1 MEWRTNT
8 SRWEHSWLSIW
19 THLPPLCSIN
29 SFFAESRLYDTWSG
43 YIWLRKCTA
52 CCFLR
57 SAVCL
62 TALCERDWPE
72 LTLNYVTNSGVFDCY
87 VLWSWVKLTLTAI
100 QSKDYLTTRVGS
112 YVYIDTVQSKPC
124 RLTFD
129 PLKVMRLVNAEQL
142 IWFELSPRVQC
153 GNRAAPRQPQRA
165 APLGRMFSD
174 DAAEMLSN
182 DWKETAQA
190 RIQRK
195 CHENDPQEYALDH
208 FQEAEFV
215 SKEPTWRFHPQ
226 MLQEAENTSTE
237 TWKFISDCGVTSL
250 RV

>member
-1 MEWRTNT
+1 MQ
-8 SRWEHSWLSIW
+8 SSWFGLNFHPVFSVEIAQHHDSLS
-19 THLPPLCSIN
+19 
-29 SFFAESRLYDTWSG
+29 
-43 YIWLRKCTA
+43 
-52 CCFLR
+52 
-57 SAVCL
+57 
-62 TALCERDWPE
+62 AL
-72 LTLNYVTNSGVFDCY
+72 L
-87 VLWSWVKLTLTAI
+87 
-100 QSKDYLTTRVGS
+100 
-112 YVYIDTVQSKPC
+112 
-124 RLTFD
+124 
-129 PLKVMRLVNAEQL
+129 
-142 IWFELSPRVQC
+142 
-153 GNRAAPRQPQRA
+153 
-165 APLGRMFSD
+165 RMFSD

-250 RV
+250 WV